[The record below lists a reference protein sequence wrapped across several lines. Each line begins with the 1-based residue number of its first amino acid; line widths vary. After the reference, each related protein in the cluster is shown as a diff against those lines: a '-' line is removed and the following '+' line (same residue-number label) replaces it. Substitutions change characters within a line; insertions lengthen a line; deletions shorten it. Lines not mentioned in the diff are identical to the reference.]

1 VKLKFILL
9 GRMLSSILLS
19 CVAAVAVASE
29 SFTVVWYD
37 DFGFLNTSN
46 WRVADNFTH
55 GNQEW
60 QLYLK
65 EQVYVQ
71 NSMLVIETDV
81 KPAIS
86 PTGKLYNF
94 VSGWVDTANKVEFTY
109 GLHEARIKLPKELS
123 GVWPAYWLVD
133 DIAHCW
139 PVGGEIDILE
149 QVGTF
154 RNDSVFGTY
163 HWGSSCGNDLW
174 SKDGQR
180 NGDYPKPVNGF
191 FSDDFHT
198 FSVYY
203 NATAITWAVDGNPY
217 VSRTVGDPASLFV
230 LSWPLY
236 LILNTAMS
244 FWGSAQ
250 PPPQVGFP
258 VFMYVDYVSFAV
270 FDGPGSATGNFPI
283 PYNATGLQPQ

>member
-1 VKLKFILL
+1 MRTAVF
-9 GRMLSSILLS
+9 LS
-19 CVAAVAVASE
+19 CAAALTLAQE
-29 SFTVVWYD
+29 AFKVVWYD
-37 DFGFLNTSN
+37 DFSFLNTSN
-46 WRVADNFTH
+46 WRVADNYTH

-65 EQVYVQ
+65 DQVRVE

-86 PTGKLYNF
+86 PTGKQYNF

-123 GVWPAYWLVD
+123 GVWPAYWLVQD
-133 DIAHCW
+133 LGSYCW
-139 PVGGEIDILE
+139 PKGSEIDVLE
-149 QVGTF
+149 LVGTV
-154 RNDSVFGTY
+154 RNDSVFGTF
-163 HWGSSCGNDLW
+163 HWGTECGVDLW

-180 NGDYPKPVNGF
+180 NGDYPKPDTGF

-203 NATAITWAVDGNPY
+203 NATTITWAVDGNTY
-217 VSRTVGDPASLFV
+217 VSRTAGDPADLFIP
-230 LSWPLY
+230 SWPLY

-258 VFMYVDYVSFAV
+258 VYMYVDYVSFSV
-270 FDGPGSATGNFPI
+270 FDGPGASEGKFPI
-283 PYNATGLQPQ
+283 PYNATGLQPQK